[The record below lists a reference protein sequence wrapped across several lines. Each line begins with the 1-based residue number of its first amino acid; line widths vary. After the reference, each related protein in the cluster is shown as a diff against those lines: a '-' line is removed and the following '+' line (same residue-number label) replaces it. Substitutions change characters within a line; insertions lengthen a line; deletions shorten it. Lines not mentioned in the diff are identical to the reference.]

1 MSSHI
6 ISSSATPSHSASA
19 RAVLAELLHHPL
31 AGHWPA
37 EFQALLCVNAARLRG
52 EQGQHAQAGRWLHK
66 ARALSQ
72 CAVTLREI
80 EQLALMPQ

>member
-1 MSSHI
+1 
-6 ISSSATPSHSASA
+6 
-19 RAVLAELLHHPL
+19 
-31 AGHWPA
+31 
-37 EFQALLCVNAARLRG
+37 VNAARLRG